1 MENKIPC
8 HLIHCNFGIVFVPSL
23 ETPPPVLVTVQHCG
37 LGQEIFQDLF
47 LARKTK
53 SLTDLKT
60 LPLALDLFRAAS
72 PHVGVIY
79 NQFNRRYLETNVPP
93 DEAYRD
99 QRLAAYYDSFHQKL
113 AALISESS
121 AVNGPCV
128 LLDLHGFG
136 AQPAYSPPGGYDAI
150 LGTGNR
156 STVRVA
162 DKTRPDEKN
171 DLDYQLRDE
180 LEKSG
185 LSVFCPESEP
195 VRKTPD
201 PFNGG
206 YLIRKHS
213 ENAELVAAAIQIEL
227 AYGIRDRADETNK
240 KRDAFIKAT
249 TAFIKRICA

>member
-1 MENKIPC
+1 MEKKIPC
-8 HLIHCNFGIVFVPSL
+8 HLIHRNFGLVFLPSL

-53 SLTDLKT
+53 SVTDLKT
-60 LPLALDLFRAAS
+60 LPLALDLFRSAS
-72 PHVGVIY
+72 PRVGVIY

-99 QRLAAYYDSFHQKL
+99 ERLAAYYDLFHQEI
-113 AALISESS
+113 AARIGESS

-136 AQPAYSPPGGYDAI
+136 DQPAYALPGGYDAI

-156 STVRVA
+156 STVRRAERMHCDV
-162 DKTRPDEKN
+162 KN
-171 DLDYQLRDE
+171 NLDYRLRDE
-180 LEKSG
+180 LETHG
-185 LSVFCPESEP
+185 LSVFCPEAEP
-195 VRKTPD
+195 VRKAPD

-213 ENAELVAAAIQIEL
+213 ENAERVAAAIQIEL
-227 AYGIRDRADETNK
+227 AYGVRDRTDVTNEK
-240 KRDAFIKAT
+240 KAAFIKAT
-249 TAFIKRICA
+249 TDFIKQG